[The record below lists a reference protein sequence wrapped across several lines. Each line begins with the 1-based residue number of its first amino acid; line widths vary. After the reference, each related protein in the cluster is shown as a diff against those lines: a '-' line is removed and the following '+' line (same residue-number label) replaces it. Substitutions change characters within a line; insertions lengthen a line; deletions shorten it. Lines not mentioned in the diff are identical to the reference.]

1 MIKEMIINTL
11 KDLNLFDD
19 EAFNELGDDPTVQL
33 SYGIEI
39 FIEKYLKNKLPYIQS
54 KFIKGNLVN
63 TLNMSNT
70 YYTWKIINDYIIIM
84 ISFNDLDFEF
94 NSIISFMIL
103 NDDGSFYKKEI
114 SNVNFK
120 ECVNFIINTIN
131 EKSEALTVLSKLN
144 NL

>member
-1 MIKEMIINTL
+1 
-11 KDLNLFDD
+11 
-19 EAFNELGDDPTVQL
+19 
-33 SYGIEI
+33 
-39 FIEKYLKNKLPYIQS
+39 
-54 KFIKGNLVN
+54 
-63 TLNMSNT
+63 
-70 YYTWKIINDYIIIM
+70 M